1 MCFWGFPA
9 LIQARSGLYCFPE
22 DPDVADRSDREGKTL
37 ILFLQFEM
45 KIDHTKQ
52 VAQSL
57 GLREGQVEAVAG
69 LLAGGA
75 TVPFIARY
83 RKEATGE
90 LDEVQIAAVRDNL
103 AKLAELDARRAAIL
117 ESLKERNLLTDD
129 LSEKIALAE
138 TMSALE
144 DLYLPYR
151 PKRRTRAMVARE
163 RGLEPLALA
172 LFAQESAEDAE
183 TVAAA
188 YVDPAQEV
196 PDVEAALAGARDII
210 AEKVNED
217 ADARAEIRDFF
228 ASAAT
233 ITATVVEGKEEEGA
247 KFRDYFGCCDPLA
260 TIAGH
265 RLLAMFRGE
274 KEGFLT
280 LTVRP
285 SRDEAILILKRRFVK
300 GESSFSS
307 QVAQAVE
314 SAYNRLMAPSMEV
327 ETRMEAFRQAGE
339 EAIGVFSANLR
350 ELLMAPPLGRK
361 AVLAI
366 DPGIRTGC
374 KVVCLDPQ
382 GKLLFDTVIQLAQSD
397 ALRREAAGKI
407 VALCQKFSIQAI
419 AIGNGTYGRETMDF
433 VRSLQLPPGI
443 VVTFVNESGASIYS
457 ASDVARE
464 EFPDKDVTVRGSV
477 SIGRRLMDPLAELVK
492 LDPKSIGV
500 GQYQHDV
507 DQQRLKQGLD
517 EVVMSCVNSVG
528 VEVNTASKQL
538 LAYVSGLGPSLA
550 ENIVRYRDEHGPFA
564 SRADLRSV
572 PRLGP
577 KAFEQCAGFLRI
589 SGAANP
595 LDSSAV
601 HPERYPVVEKMA
613 ADLGCSVADLV
624 REPSR
629 LQKLDIS
636 AYVSQDL
643 GLPTLR
649 DIVAELAKPGRD
661 PRQAFE
667 AFSFAESVSKLDDLT
682 PGMKLP
688 GVVTNVTNFGAF
700 VDIGVHQDGLVHISE
715 LSDHFVSDPNTVVKV
730 GQKVEVTVKEV
741 DLQRRRIALT
751 LKRGVPRTAPGA
763 QGGAARDSRG
773 ARDNRDRRDPRDA
786 RRGATGRAAP
796 SNGGLNSAF
805 SDALSKLLG

>member
-1 MCFWGFPA
+1 
-9 LIQARSGLYCFPE
+9 
-22 DPDVADRSDREGKTL
+22 
-37 ILFLQFEM
+37 M

-57 GLREGQVEAVAG
+57 GLREGQVDAVAG
-69 LLAGGA
+69 LIAGGA

-90 LDEVQIAAVRDNL
+90 LDEVQIAAVRDTL
-103 AKLAELDARRAAIL
+103 ARLAELDSRREAIL
-117 ESLKERNLLTDD
+117 DSLKERGLLTDE

-172 LFAQESAEDAE
+172 LFAQEDVAVAEEA
-183 TVAAA
+183 AAA
-188 YVDPAQEV
+188 YVDPAKEV
-196 PDVEAALAGARDII
+196 PDAEAALAGARDIF
-210 AEKVNED
+210 AEMINED
-217 ADARAEIRDFF
+217 ADARAEIREFF

-233 ITATVVEGKEEEGA
+233 VSAAVIEGKEEEGA

-260 TIAGH
+260 TMAGH

-280 LTVRP
+280 LSVRP
-285 SRDEAILILKRRFVK
+285 SRDEAVLLLKRRFVK
-300 GESSFSS
+300 GESSFSAQVS
-307 QVAQAVE
+307 QAAE
-314 SAYNRLMAPSMEV
+314 GAYTRLMAPSMEV
-327 ETRMEAFRQAGE
+327 ETRMEAFRKAGE

-350 ELLMAPPLGRK
+350 ELLMSAPLGRK

-374 KVVCLDPQ
+374 KIVCLDPQ
-382 GKLLFDTVIQLAQSD
+382 GKLLFDTVVQLSQSD

-407 VALCQKFSIQAI
+407 VALCQKFAVEAI

-433 VRSLQLPPGI
+433 VRSLQLPPGV

-538 LAYVSGLGPSLA
+538 LTYVSGLGPSLA
-550 ENIVRYRDEHGPFA
+550 ENIVRHRDEHGPFA
-564 SRADLRSV
+564 SRADLRAV

-577 KAFEQCAGFLRI
+577 KAFEQSAGFLRI
-589 SGAANP
+589 SGAENP
-595 LDSSAV
+595 LDASAV
-601 HPERYPVVEKMA
+601 HPERYAVVEKMA
-613 ADLGCSVADLV
+613 ADAGCGVADLV
-624 REPSR
+624 REPAR
-629 LQKLDIS
+629 LAKLDIG

-667 AFSFAESVSKLDDLT
+667 AFSFAEGVVKLEDLH

-700 VDIGVHQDGLVHISE
+700 VDVGVHQDGLVHISE
-715 LSDHFVSDPNTVVKV
+715 LSDRFVSDPNTVVKV
-730 GQKVEVTVKEV
+730 GQKVEVTVKDV
-741 DLQRRRIALT
+741 DLQRHRIALS
-751 LKRGVPRTAPGA
+751 LKRGAPRPATGASSAGAP
-763 QGGAARDSRG
+763 GGAARDPRG
-773 ARDNRDRRDPRDA
+773 GRDGRDRRDPRDA
-786 RRGATGRAAP
+786 RRGDGGGRAAP
-796 SNGGLNSAF
+796 SGGGLNSAF
-805 SDALSKLLG
+805 NDALSKLLR

>member
-1 MCFWGFPA
+1 M
-9 LIQARSGLYCFPE
+9 
-22 DPDVADRSDREGKTL
+22 KT
-37 ILFLQFEM
+37 E
-45 KIDHTKQ
+45 HTKQ
-52 VAQSL
+52 VATL
-57 GLREGQVEAVAG
+57 MGLREGQVLAVSS
-69 LLAGGA
+69 LIEGGA

-90 LDEVQIAAVRDNL
+90 LDEVQITQVRDHL
-103 AKLAELDARRAAIL
+103 ARLAELDARREAIVS
-117 ESLKERNLLTDD
+117 SLTERGLLTDE
-129 LSEKIALAE
+129 LSEKLALAE

-163 RGLEPLALA
+163 RGLEPLALV
-172 LFAQESAEDAE
+172 LFAQDGVETAED
-183 TVAAA
+183 VAAA
-188 YVDPAQEV
+188 YVDEAKEV
-196 PDVEAALAGARDII
+196 PDVEVALAGARDIM
-210 AEKVNED
+210 AEMVNED
-217 ADARAEIRDFF
+217 AEARSEIRDYFTS
-228 ASAAT
+228 ASVVTAA
-233 ITATVVEGKEEEGA
+233 VVEGKEEEGA
-247 KFRDYFGCCDPLA
+247 KFRDYFNCADALA
-260 TIAGH
+260 TMSGH

-280 LTVRP
+280 LSVRP
-285 SRDEAILILKRRFVK
+285 DRESAIARLKQRFVK
-300 GESSFSS
+300 GTGSFSEQVS
-307 QVAQAVE
+307 QATE
-314 SAYNRLMAPSMEV
+314 SAYTRLMAPSMEV
-327 ETRMEAFRQAGE
+327 ETRMEAFKKAGE
-339 EAIGVFSANLR
+339 EAIGVFSSNLR
-350 ELLMAPPLGRK
+350 ELLMAAPLGRK

-382 GKLLFDTVIQLAQSD
+382 GKLLYDTVIQLSQSD
-397 ALRREAAGKI
+397 ALRREAAGKL

-433 VRSLQLPPGI
+433 VRSLELPADLVI
-443 VVTFVNESGASIYS
+443 TFVNESGASIYS
-457 ASDVARE
+457 ASEVARE

-507 DQQRLKQGLD
+507 DQTRLKQGLD

-538 LAYVSGLGPSLA
+538 LTYVSGLGPSLA
-550 ENIVRYRDEHGPFA
+550 ENIVRHRDEHGPFKT
-564 SRADLRSV
+564 RTELRSV
-572 PRLGP
+572 SRLGP

-589 SGAANP
+589 SGAENP

-601 HPERYPVVEKMA
+601 HPERYAVVETMA
-613 ADLGCSVADLV
+613 ADMGCGVADLI
-624 REPSR
+624 REPER
-629 LQKLDIS
+629 LQKINIS
-636 AYVSQDL
+636 AYVSEDL

-649 DIVAELAKPGRD
+649 DIVSELAKPGRD

-667 AFSFAESVSKLDDLT
+667 VFRFAEGILKLEDLH

-730 GQKVEVTVKEV
+730 GQKVEVSVKDV
-741 DLQRRRIALT
+741 DLVRHRIALT
-751 LKRGVPRTAPGA
+751 MKRGVAAKRPDLPSATGNNAPRPHSA
-763 QGGAARDSRG
+763 GGNNRRENG
-773 ARDNRDRRDPRDA
+773 TDNR
-786 RRGATGRAAP
+786 RGS
-796 SNGGLNSAF
+796 SNAGSRQASTRGGGGFNSAF
-805 SDALSKLLG
+805 NDALSKLFK

>member
-1 MCFWGFPA
+1 MKM
-9 LIQARSGLYCFPE
+9 
-22 DPDVADRSDREGKTL
+22 DHTTDVAQALGIRE
-37 ILFLQFEM
+37 
-45 KIDHTKQ
+45 
-52 VAQSL
+52 A
-57 GLREGQVEAVAG
+57 QVEAVAG
-69 LLAGGA
+69 LIEGGA

-103 AKLAELDARRAAIL
+103 ARLAELDARRGAIL
-117 ESLKERNLLTDD
+117 ESLKERGLLTDE
-129 LSEKIALAE
+129 LSARIDQAE
-138 TMSALE
+138 TISALE
-144 DLYLPYR
+144 DVYLPFR

-163 RGLEPLALA
+163 RGLEPLAMA
-172 LFAQESAEDAE
+172 LLAQEADTPAEE
-183 TVAAA
+183 TAAA
-188 YVDPAQEV
+188 YVDAAKEV
-196 PDVEAALAGARDII
+196 PDAETALAGARDII
-210 AEKVNED
+210 AETINED
-217 ADARAEIRDFF
+217 ADARAEIRGYF
-228 ASAAT
+228 AAEAVVSAA
-233 ITATVVEGKEEEGA
+233 VVAGKEEEGA
-247 KFRDYFGCCDPLA
+247 KFRDYFGCSDPLA
-260 TIAGH
+260 TMAGH

-285 SRDEAILILKRRFVK
+285 PRDEAVARLQERFVK
-300 GESSFSS
+300 GESSFSA
-307 QVAQAVE
+307 QVAQAAE
-314 SAYNRLMAPSMEV
+314 SAYTRLMAPSMEV
-327 ETRMEAFRQAGE
+327 ETRMEAFRKAGE

-350 ELLMAPPLGRK
+350 ELLMAAPLGRK

-374 KVVCLDPQ
+374 KIVCLDPQ
-382 GKLLFDTVIQLAQSD
+382 GKLLFDTVVQLSQSD

-407 VALCQKFSIQAI
+407 VALCQKFNIEAI

-433 VRSLQLPPGI
+433 VRSLQLPREI

-507 DQQRLKQGLD
+507 DPTRLKQGLD
-517 EVVMSCVNSVG
+517 GVVESCVNAVG

-550 ENIVRYRDEHGPFA
+550 ENIVRHRDEHGPFA
-564 SRADLRSV
+564 SRADLRQV

-577 KAFEQCAGFLRI
+577 KAFEQSAGFLRI

-595 LDSSAV
+595 LDTSAV
-601 HPERYPVVEKMA
+601 HPERYAVVEKMA
-613 ADLGCSVADLV
+613 ADLGCGVAELV
-624 REPSR
+624 REPAR
-629 LQKLDIS
+629 LQKIKVA
-636 AYVSQDL
+636 AYVSEDL

-649 DIVAELAKPGRD
+649 DILAELAKPGRD
-661 PRQAFE
+661 PRQTFE
-667 AFSFAESVSKLDDLT
+667 AFSFAEGVAKLEDLH

-700 VDIGVHQDGLVHISE
+700 VDVGVHQDGLVHISE
-715 LSDHFVSDPNTVVKV
+715 LSDRFVADPATVVKV
-730 GQKVEVTVKEV
+730 GQKVEVTVKDV
-741 DLQRRRIALT
+741 DLPRHRIALSM
-751 LKRGVPRTAPGA
+751 KRGAPRPATAPGA
-763 QGGAARDSRG
+763 TGGERAARGGGGNGRDSRG
-773 ARDNRDRRDPRDA
+773 GGGNGGRDPR
-786 RRGATGRAAP
+786 RVGGGAP
-796 SNGGLNSAF
+796 SGGFNSAF
-805 SDALSKLLG
+805 NDALSKLLR